1 MQLFGSHKPSPEVPS
16 LSDPCAGSVPS
27 NGLPGSVLH
36 SGRKKAL
43 LIGINYYGTKAQ
55 LRGCAPTPASCWVP
69 SASVGSIG
77 SGPAVFLGGCPN
89 LGGKPDPPQC
99 KSPGGRWQDLMTL
112 GEGDFKS
119 FFGVVSTAFN
129 CPFIVHNIHPG
140 MNIFLWTMPTPS
152 THLF

>member
-55 LRGCAPTPASCWVP
+55 LRGCAPTPACCRAPQLRLEVLEAAQQSSWGGVQIWVESLTP
-69 SASVGSIG
+69 RNANP
-77 SGPAVFLGGCPN
+77 PAVV
-89 LGGKPDPPQC
+89 
-99 KSPGGRWQDLMTL
+99 GRI
-112 GEGDFKS
+112 S
-119 FFGVVSTAFN
+119 
-129 CPFIVHNIHPG
+129 
-140 MNIFLWTMPTPS
+140 
-152 THLF
+152 